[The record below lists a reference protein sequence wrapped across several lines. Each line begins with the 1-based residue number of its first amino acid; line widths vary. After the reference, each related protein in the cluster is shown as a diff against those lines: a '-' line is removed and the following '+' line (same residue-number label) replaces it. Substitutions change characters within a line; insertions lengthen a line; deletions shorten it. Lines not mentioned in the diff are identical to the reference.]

1 MLRTALALS
10 AALHGLFGWWVEVR
24 GSARPPA
31 WREVADSWTG
41 PGIEVDAVVVPPSAP
56 AEPSAPHDADA
67 AKASD
72 QAAVTPAA
80 GLPSAPE
87 ATHETTA
94 PRDANATH
102 ETTAS
107 RDADTGATRTTKA
120 PHDASASHEANT
132 ARETEVTTA
141 AKKATAL
148 ARAVSVA
155 TKASSKP
162 SATGNRAADANGKS
176 DVPAS
181 PSSSASEATAPNG
194 ANGTTTTSGAF
205 GAQGLPQGV
214 RHLPKAFTRA
224 LSIADR
230 SDPRW
235 LTLPP
240 GPAGEA
246 RVEIPVDDDGKL
258 GELAYRDETER
269 ERLAPVV
276 RHLLENTRLLLE
288 SGHFSLD
295 PAALRAGIQ
304 RLRVR
309 VEVVEA
315 SGANDPDGDPN
326 GLKELE
332 YEAPTPTR
340 PGRGSFALNS
350 GRRVIGW
357 VYVE

>member
-1 MLRTALALS
+1 MSDSMLRTALALS

-41 PGIEVDAVVVPPSAP
+41 PGIEVDAVVVPQGVP
-56 AEPSAPHDADA
+56 AETSAARDATA
-67 AKASD
+67 AEAAD
-72 QAAVTPAA
+72 QAAATPTAQV
-80 GLPSAPE
+80 PSAAE
-87 ATHETTA
+87 ATRGITGL
-94 PRDANATH
+94 RDANT
-102 ETTAS
+102 S
-107 RDADTGATRTTKA
+107 
-120 PHDASASHEANT
+120 HDANGI
-132 ARETEVTTA
+132 REPEVTRP
-141 AKKATAL
+141 AKKPSAA
-148 ARAVSVA
+148 ARAVPA
-155 TKASSKP
+155 TPPKEP
-162 SATGNRAADANGKS
+162 SRTAATRSHAADASGS
-176 DVPAS
+176 GDVEAS
-181 PSSSASEATAPNG
+181 PSSSASDATATNAASAAATP
-194 ANGTTTTSGAF
+194 SGAF

-246 RVEIPVDDDGKL
+246 RVEIPVDDEGKL

-269 ERLAPVV
+269 ARLAPVV

-315 SGANDPDGDPN
+315 TGTTDADGDPN

-332 YEAPTPTR
+332 YEAPTANR